1 MVKLLIRNFV
11 AKQTKDSVGFLLKKK
26 RFTVQSGFTIGK
38 VIATVAFHWPK
49 TGGVRAKTCLTGQ
62 HDWHLPGHCL
72 MPCIVACTTGKLNS
86 GFGFDLEVHLRNSTK
101 ILVMGPHLCT
111 KI

>member
-38 VIATVAFHWPK
+38 VIATVAFH
-49 TGGVRAKTCLTGQ
+49 
-62 HDWHLPGHCL
+62 
-72 MPCIVACTTGKLNS
+72 
-86 GFGFDLEVHLRNSTK
+86 
-101 ILVMGPHLCT
+101 
-111 KI
+111 